1 MNHGKS
7 IKSTKQ
13 QVLAD
18 LQKLT
23 KPGSGLLL
31 AVSGGSD
38 STGLVY
44 YSALFAKKLRLK
56 LAIGFIDHG
65 LRKGVDKEFALV
77 DRHASN
83 LGIPVHYAAVASEK
97 VADAGSTGSIQGW
110 AREVR
115 YGLLAEMANNL
126 GMDYIATGHTR
137 DDQAET
143 VLLRIIRGTGLD
155 GLAGIPEKRDLAN
168 GLTVIRPLLN
178 VTRQDIRTYLT
189 AIKAKWVD
197 DPSNI
202 DPRFLRVRIRHE
214 LMPLMSAMQPAIRD
228 HLDALAT
235 DAFAVT
241 DFLDDYFISDIITI
255 DNLNLGNGLKVDYEQ
270 FTQLPKALWS
280 RVIRLVLK
288 RVRGDLRKIE
298 RIHIEPIQELIAK
311 RKSTGV
317 LPLPED
323 VAVYVDHGSIYVF
336 PTPFP
341 HKPKDAI
348 HPEKTSSGKWRI
360 CFDKLGVTAEIR
372 SDTTKEVEKL
382 EMRTRRPGD
391 KLWNSKRKFKD
402 ILIQKKIPRPYRD
415 FIPVIAQENKI
426 VSCPDLVA
434 TRKKTIEVRWRIK
447 KSSFINDIRA
457 VE

>member
-1 MNHGKS
+1 MKQRQPTNG
-7 IKSTKQ
+7 TEQ

-18 LQKLT
+18 LKKLT
-23 KPGSGLLL
+23 TPGSHVLL

-44 YSALFAKKLRLK
+44 YSALFAKQLRLK

-65 LRKGVDKEFALV
+65 LREGVDQEFALV
-77 DRHASN
+77 ERHASKLN
-83 LGIPVHYAAVASEK
+83 IPVHYAAVAPED

-115 YGLLAEMANNL
+115 YGLLSEMAENL
-126 GMDYIATGHTR
+126 GMDSIATGHTR

-155 GLAGIPEKRDLAN
+155 GLAGILEKRELAN

-178 VTRQDIRTYLT
+178 ATRQDIRNYLT
-189 AIKAKWVD
+189 SIKAEWAQ
-197 DPSNI
+197 DPSNV
-202 DPRFLRVRIRHE
+202 DPRFLRVRIRRE
-214 LMPLMSAMQPAIRD
+214 LMPLMNEMQPAIRD
-228 HLDALAT
+228 HLAALAT
-235 DAFAVT
+235 DAFAVR
-241 DFLDDYFISDIITI
+241 DFFDDHCLCELITLENI
-255 DNLNLGNGLKVDYEQ
+255 NLGNGVKVDYKQ
-270 FTQLPKALWS
+270 IILLPKELWG
-280 RVIRLVLK
+280 RVIRLALK

-298 RIHIEPIQELIAK
+298 RIHVEPILELVAK
-311 RKSTGV
+311 RKSTGI

-323 VAVYVDHGSIYVF
+323 VAVYVDRGSIYVF
-336 PTPFP
+336 SAPFP
-341 HKPKDAI
+341 RKPKESI
-348 HPEKTSSGKWRI
+348 YPEKTASGKWEL

-372 SDTTKEVEKL
+372 SDKPKEVGKL

-402 ILIQKKIPRPYRD
+402 ILIQEKIPRPYRD
-415 FIPVIAQENKI
+415 FIPVLAQENKV
-426 VSCPDLVA
+426 VSCPQLVPS
-434 TRKKTIEVRWRIK
+434 RKSSIEVRWIIK
-447 KSSFINDIRA
+447 KSSFLRDIIS